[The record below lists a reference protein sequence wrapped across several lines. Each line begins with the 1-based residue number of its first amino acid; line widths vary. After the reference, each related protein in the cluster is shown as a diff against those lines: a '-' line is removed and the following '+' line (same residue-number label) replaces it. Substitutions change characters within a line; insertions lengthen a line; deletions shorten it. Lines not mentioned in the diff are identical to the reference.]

1 MVFKKSKCI
10 MCKKKHLIIFKCEC
24 CNKSFC
30 MDHRLPELH
39 ECKANFNNKD
49 DLKERLQKIETSK
62 IDKI

>member
-1 MVFKKSKCI
+1 
-10 MCKKKHLIIFKCEC
+10 
-24 CNKSFC
+24 

-49 DLKERLQKIETSK
+49 DLKEKLQKIETSK